1 MSKREKSPDI
11 ANLLG
16 GGKAKVEEQAP
27 APESKPELPS
37 KQGIQGKQGIQS
49 LPGKPTAQAGLP
61 DGWTRATF
69 IVRETN
75 LEQLKALA
83 YYHRRPLKDILEEAL
98 ARYLKRE
105 KTEEALETYDKKRG
119 TR

>member
-16 GGKAKVEEQAP
+16 GKGKTEEQAP
-27 APESKPELPS
+27 APESKPDLQSKLSLQS
-37 KQGIQGKQGIQS
+37 KQGLQRI
-49 LPGKPTAQAGLP
+49 PGKPTPQAGLP

-69 IVRETN
+69 IVREAN

-98 ARYLKRE
+98 AKYLKRE
-105 KTEEALETYDKKRG
+105 KSDEAMEVY
-119 TR
+119 TREKSKP

>member
-16 GGKAKVEEQAP
+16 GKAKVEEQTP
-27 APESKPELPS
+27 APESKPGLQSKHGKPEL
-37 KQGIQGKQGIQS
+37 QRI
-49 LPGKPTAQAGLP
+49 PGKPTPQAGLP

-69 IVRETN
+69 IVKEAN

-98 ARYLKRE
+98 SGYLKGAG
-105 KTEEALETYDKKRG
+105 TEEALEVYLKSQDKR
-119 TR
+119 

>member
-16 GGKAKVEEQAP
+16 GMAKLEEQAP
-27 APESKPELPS
+27 APESKPGLQS
-37 KQGIQGKQGIQS
+37 KQSKPELQRI
-49 LPGKPTAQAGLP
+49 PGKPTPQAGLP

-69 IVRETN
+69 IVRKAHQ
-75 LEQLKALA
+75 EQLKALA

-98 ARYLKRE
+98 TRYLK
-105 KTEEALETYDKKRG
+105 KAGTGEALEIYLREQAKR
-119 TR
+119 

>member
-16 GGKAKVEEQAP
+16 GKGKTEEQAP
-27 APESKPELPS
+27 APESKHELQSKQS
-37 KQGIQGKQGIQS
+37 KQGLQRI
-49 LPGKPTAQAGLP
+49 PGKPTPQAGLP

-69 IVRETN
+69 IVKEAN

-83 YYHRRPLKDILEEAL
+83 YYLRRPLKDILEEAL
-98 ARYLKRE
+98 TRYLRKAG
-105 KTEEALETYDKKRG
+105 TEEALEFYLREQAKR
-119 TR
+119 

>member
-16 GGKAKVEEQAP
+16 GKGKAEEQAP
-27 APESKPELPS
+27 APESKPDLQS
-37 KQGIQGKQGIQS
+37 KQSKHGLQRI
-49 LPGKPTAQAGLP
+49 PGKPTPQAGLP

-69 IVRETN
+69 IVREAN

-98 ARYLKRE
+98 TRYLRKAG
-105 KTEEALETYDKKRG
+105 TEEALEVYGKR
-119 TR
+119 